1 MNRPERLRAS
11 DVAYSSIRQGLAA
24 GRWAPGS
31 HLRESELAA
40 ELGISRTP
48 VREALRKLASE
59 QLVSFEPHL
68 GVRVPGW
75 SNHDIEEIF
84 ALRVEL
90 ESYAAGQAA
99 RHATPAQVAELRE
112 LAGQIE
118 KAAFGGPEPDYVR
131 ITELNNRFHALIV
144 AAAANQRLV
153 SLVVQLVEIPLV
165 VRTFTRFD
173 RQELARSVSHH
184 YDLVEAIDGRNADW
198 AVAVMR
204 AHIHAGRQV
213 MLRMSAGGDDE
224 VLIEVTDAR
233 PRGQLSQAASVL
245 ADDYNADDAVGYG
258 FAVPPHL
265 LQPLPRFRIDLH
277 LPLAVSQAPHGLLER
292 ELGRNQG
299 AALLGDFDLRHRS
312 RNVSGPVL
320 AARAAIARP
329 GEVSQLN
336 RSNLFCDERRIRP

>member
-1 MNRPERLRAS
+1 MSSEKMETMNRPERLRAS
-11 DVAYSSIRQGLAA
+11 DFAYSSIRQGLAA

-68 GVRVPGW
+68 GVRVAGW

-99 RHATPAQVAELRE
+99 RHANPVQVAELRG
-112 LAGQIE
+112 LAEDIE
-118 KAAFGGPEPDYVR
+118 KAAFGGREPDYVR
-131 ITELNNRFHALIV
+131 ITELNNRFHSLIV
-144 AAAANQRLV
+144 AAAGNQRLV
-153 SLVVQLVEIPLV
+153 GLVVTLVEIPLV
-165 VRTFTRFD
+165 VRTFARFD

-184 YDLVEAIDGRNADW
+184 FDLVEAIGGGNADW

-213 MLRMSAGGDDE
+213 MLGTSAGE
-224 VLIEVTDAR
+224 ASEQLIGIR
-233 PRGQLSQAASVL
+233 SSR
-245 ADDYNADDAVGYG
+245 NAD
-258 FAVPPHL
+258 
-265 LQPLPRFRIDLH
+265 
-277 LPLAVSQAPHGLLER
+277 
-292 ELGRNQG
+292 
-299 AALLGDFDLRHRS
+299 
-312 RNVSGPVL
+312 
-320 AARAAIARP
+320 
-329 GEVSQLN
+329 
-336 RSNLFCDERRIRP
+336 

>member
-1 MNRPERLRAS
+1 
-11 DVAYSSIRQGLAA
+11 
-24 GRWAPGS
+24 
-31 HLRESELAA
+31 
-40 ELGISRTP
+40 
-48 VREALRKLASE
+48 
-59 QLVSFEPHL
+59 
-68 GVRVPGW
+68 VPGW

-112 LAGQIE
+112 LASQIE
-118 KAAFGGPEPDYVR
+118 QAAFGGAEPDYVR
-131 ITELNNRFHALIV
+131 ITELNNRFHSLIV

-213 MLRMSAGGDDE
+213 MLRASAGESKAETPSG
-224 VLIEVTDAR
+224 TDA
-233 PRGQLSQAASVL
+233 G
-245 ADDYNADDAVGYG
+245 
-258 FAVPPHL
+258 
-265 LQPLPRFRIDLH
+265 
-277 LPLAVSQAPHGLLER
+277 
-292 ELGRNQG
+292 
-299 AALLGDFDLRHRS
+299 
-312 RNVSGPVL
+312 
-320 AARAAIARP
+320 
-329 GEVSQLN
+329 
-336 RSNLFCDERRIRP
+336 

>member
-1 MNRPERLRAS
+1 MIVRVQQEDGTMNRPERLRAS

-75 SNHDIEEIF
+75 SDHDIEEIF

-99 RHATPAQVAELRE
+99 RHASPAHVAELRE
-112 LAGQIE
+112 LAGGIE
-118 KAAFGGPEPDYVR
+118 RAAFGGPEPDYVR
-131 ITELNNRFHALIV
+131 ITELNNRFHGLIV
-144 AAAANQRLV
+144 AAAGNQRLI
-153 SLVVQLVEIPLV
+153 SLVVTLVEIPLV
-165 VRTFTRFD
+165 VRTFARFN
-173 RQELARSVSHH
+173 RTELARSVSHH
-184 YDLVEAIDGRNADW
+184 FDLVEAIAGGNADW

-213 MLRMSAGGDDE
+213 MLGTSAGSGK
-224 VLIEVTDAR
+224 
-233 PRGQLSQAASVL
+233 
-245 ADDYNADDAVGYG
+245 
-258 FAVPPHL
+258 
-265 LQPLPRFRIDLH
+265 
-277 LPLAVSQAPHGLLER
+277 GLC
-292 ELGRNQG
+292 G
-299 AALLGDFDLRHRS
+299 
-312 RNVSGPVL
+312 
-320 AARAAIARP
+320 
-329 GEVSQLN
+329 
-336 RSNLFCDERRIRP
+336 

>member
-1 MNRPERLRAS
+1 MIARVQREDEAMNRPERLRAS

-75 SNHDIEEIF
+75 SDHDIEEIF

-99 RHATPAQVAELRE
+99 RHASGAQAAELRV
-112 LAGQIE
+112 LAEGIE
-118 KAAFGGPEPDYVR
+118 QAAFGGPEPDYVQ
-131 ITELNNRFHALIV
+131 ITELNNRFHGLIV
-144 AAAANQRLV
+144 AAAGNQRLV
-153 SLVVQLVEIPLV
+153 SLVVTLVEIPLV
-165 VRTFTRFD
+165 VRTFARFD

-184 YDLVEAIDGRNADW
+184 FDLVEAIEGGNADW

-213 MLRMSAGGDDE
+213 MLRTSAGGE
-224 VLIEVTDAR
+224 
-233 PRGQLSQAASVL
+233 S
-245 ADDYNADDAVGYG
+245 
-258 FAVPPHL
+258 
-265 LQPLPRFRIDLH
+265 
-277 LPLAVSQAPHGLLER
+277 
-292 ELGRNQG
+292 
-299 AALLGDFDLRHRS
+299 
-312 RNVSGPVL
+312 
-320 AARAAIARP
+320 
-329 GEVSQLN
+329 
-336 RSNLFCDERRIRP
+336 DERMIGVASPADAD